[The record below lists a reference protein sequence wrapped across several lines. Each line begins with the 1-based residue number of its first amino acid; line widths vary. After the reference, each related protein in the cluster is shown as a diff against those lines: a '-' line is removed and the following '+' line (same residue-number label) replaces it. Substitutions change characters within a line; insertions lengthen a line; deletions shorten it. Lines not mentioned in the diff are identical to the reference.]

1 MHGPKRGGRET
12 EIGAGVELEIVKRF
26 AELGYQVQPDAV
38 DLLKRYQLEQ
48 GVGISEIAEWVANSL
63 DSSSVF
69 VISEEHIAEVIKH
82 QHQHQTQ
89 HRVPNQERAPAPPVI
104 IKSFSNSASSV
115 QQSDFLQH
123 FISRY
128 EEIGGIIKRRMN
140 CYQIRS
146 VRNIRTRTDEDI
158 SVVGIVSSVNKTAR
172 GNLLVDLEDP
182 SGHIPVVLSNHSE
195 VIPDEVIGVTGTL
208 TRSGYLFAHRL
219 VYPDV
224 PLHKSASAQSSLPLA
239 SSGEGEEPGYAVFIS
254 DMHVGSQAFRE
265 DAWDSFVDWLREA
278 VRSRSI
284 DIGYLIVAG
293 DIVDGIG
300 VYPGQES
307 DLAIADIEEQ
317 YKMAAHCLQRIPGS
331 IHVVLAPGNHDA
343 VRSAEPQPP
352 LYEDFR
358 RFFSPDT
365 CFVSN
370 PAYIKIGGRI
380 VLIYHGQSFDDFVNA
395 VSRLDYSKPADMMV
409 EMLRRRHIAPIY
421 GNSVSIIPDGH
432 DYGVINPIPDILH
445 CGHTHTV
452 GIARYRDV
460 LLINSGAWQSQTEYQ
475 KKRGINPVVGC
486 ATLVELSEMK
496 TKVLD
501 FGKDKG
507 KEG

>member
-1 MHGPKRGGRET
+1 MHGPEPEPKRGGRET

-26 AELGYQVQPDAV
+26 AELGYQVQPDAI
-38 DLLKRYQLEQ
+38 DLLRQYQSERGLEP
-48 GVGISEIAEWVANSL
+48 GEIAEWVTNSL
-63 DSSSVF
+63 NSFSSSVF
-69 VISEEHIAEVIKH
+69 VISKEQIAEIIG
-82 QHQHQTQ
+82 
-89 HRVPNQERAPAPPVI
+89 HRHRAPNQRRAAPAPPPAIV
-104 IKSFSNSASSV
+104 KSFSSSAGSV

-140 CYQIRS
+140 SSQIRF
-146 VRNIRTRTDEDI
+146 VRNIRTDEDV
-158 SVVGIVSSVNKTAR
+158 SVVGMVASVNKTAR

-182 SGHIPVVLSNHSE
+182 SGHIPVVLPHHNE

-208 TRSGYLFAHRL
+208 TRSGYLIAHRL
-219 VYPDV
+219 VYPDI
-224 PLHKSASAQSSLPLA
+224 PLHKTASAQSYLPLA
-239 SSGEGEEPGYAVFIS
+239 SSCGGEEPGYAVFIS
-254 DMHVGSQAFRE
+254 DMHVGSRTFRE
-265 DAWDSFVDWLREA
+265 DMWDNFVDWLREA

-317 YKMAAHCLQRIPGS
+317 YKVVAQCLKRIPGS

-352 LYEDFR
+352 LHEDFQ
-358 RFFSPDT
+358 RFFPPDT

-370 PAYIKIGGRI
+370 PAYIKVGGRI

-432 DYGVINPIPDILH
+432 DYGVINPVPDILH

-486 ATLVELSEMK
+486 ATLVELSELK

-501 FGKDKG
+501 FGKDKD

>member
-1 MHGPKRGGRET
+1 MYGPEPEPKRGGREP
-12 EIGAGVELEIVKRF
+12 EIVAGVELEIVKRF

-38 DLLKRYQLEQ
+38 DLLRRYQLEQ
-48 GVGISEIAEWVANSL
+48 GVGSSEIVEWVVNSL

-82 QHQHQTQ
+82 QTHIQTQ
-89 HRVPNQERAPAPPVI
+89 HRVTNQERAPAPPVI
-104 IKSFSNSASSV
+104 IKSFASSAGSV
-115 QQSDFLQH
+115 QQGDFLQH

-140 CYQIRS
+140 SSRIGS
-146 VRNIRTRTDEDI
+146 VRNIRTDEDV
-158 SVVGIVSSVNKTAR
+158 SVVGMVTSVNKTAR

-182 SGHIPVVLSNHSE
+182 SGHIPVVLPHHNE

-208 TRSGYLFAHRL
+208 TRSGYLIAHRL
-219 VYPDV
+219 VYPDI
-224 PLHKSASAQSSLPLA
+224 PLHKTAQSSLPLA
-239 SSGEGEEPGYAVFIS
+239 SSCEEPGYAVFIS
-254 DMHVGSQAFRE
+254 DMHVGSRAFRE

-307 DLAIADIEEQ
+307 DLAIEDIEEQ
-317 YKMAAHCLQRIPGS
+317 YKMAAQCLKRIPGS

-352 LYEDFR
+352 LHGDFQ
-358 RFFSPDT
+358 RFFPPNT

-370 PAYIKIGGRI
+370 PAYIKVGGRI

-432 DYGVINPIPDILH
+432 DYGVINPVPDILH

-486 ATLVELSEMK
+486 ATLVELSELK

-501 FGKDKG
+501 FGKDKD